1 MVYSLFL
8 SIFLV
13 PETNLLLQHSLRTS
27 ILVQMQPF
35 HFVLHT
41 MMQNRHTILPG
52 CQIHTSSRTSDRHCF
67 KIAPLQP
74 IRSADFQTNQKTGCH
89 RNNTASHGERIGDLR
104 NCSILAKLPVPVK
117 IVKHWLLCIR
127 LFAAPILCI
136 RFHSYIP
143 VMQVLTY
150 PYPVGCC
157 ILPD

>member
-1 MVYSLFL
+1 M
-8 SIFLV
+8 
-13 PETNLLLQHSLRTS
+13 RTS
-27 ILVQMQPF
+27 ELF
-35 HFVLHT
+35 HFRLSHFDRHT
-41 MMQNRHTILPG
+41 MTRNKHTILHD
-52 CQIHTSSRTSDRHCF
+52 CRIHTSSRTSDRHCF
-67 KIAPLQP
+67 QAAPLQL
-74 IRSADFQTNQKTGCH
+74 IRSADFQTNQKTDCH

>member
-1 MVYSLFL
+1 M
-8 SIFLV
+8 
-13 PETNLLLQHSLRTS
+13 RTS
-27 ILVQMQPF
+27 EFFRFRLS
-35 HFVLHT
+35 HFGRHT
-41 MMQNRHTILPG
+41 MTRNRHTILHD
-52 CQIHTSSRTSDRHCF
+52 CQIHTSSRTSDHHCF
-67 KIAPLQP
+67 QAAPLQP

-104 NCSILAKLPVPVK
+104 NCSIHAKLPVPVK

>member
-1 MVYSLFL
+1 MEHSHAL
-8 SIFLV
+8 SA
-13 PETNLLLQHSLRTS
+13 HSG
-27 ILVQMQPF
+27 
-35 HFVLHT
+35 LHT
-41 MMQNRHTILPG
+41 SLQNRHTILPG
-52 CQIHTSSRTSDRHCF
+52 CQIHTSFRTSDHHCF
-67 KIAPLQP
+67 QAAPLQP
-74 IRSADFQTNQKTGCH
+74 IRSADFQTNQQTGCH
-89 RNNTASHGERIGDLR
+89 RNNTASHGERIRDLR